1 MGWNNTLS
9 FLGTEMPPNP
19 PVVNTTGRIRLFAK
33 VDNMLEKGLSTE
45 QVYNSIA
52 RKGAGTVSKVIS
64 GPKLVDNR
72 KLSLKAKETSTCS
85 SGKKK
90 FKS

>member
-1 MGWNNTLS
+1 
-9 FLGTEMPPNP
+9 
-19 PVVNTTGRIRLFAK
+19 
-33 VDNMLEKGLSTE
+33 MLEKGLSTE